1 MMKRIHINA
10 RFNQA
15 PVPRAR
21 QSTTVQAHTIP
32 LGIKK
37 AVQELLK
44 RHGIKGRRHRSFSL
58 EVIITEVTKTHATP
72 DHDSTTE

>member
-15 PVPRAR
+15 PVPRAK
-21 QSTTVQAHTIP
+21 QSATVQDSTIP
-32 LGIKK
+32 LGVKN

-44 RHGIKGRRHRSFSL
+44 RDGMKRRRHTSCYL
-58 EVIITEVTKTHATP
+58 EVIITEVRETQATP
-72 DHDSTTE
+72 DHGSTTE